1 MSRPFGVSHFPVVI
15 MAILPLIPSEIESV
29 ALGVVG
35 DKDPLC
41 LASVAVLDLA
51 LKAKAACFLPR
62 LACDSG

>member
-1 MSRPFGVSHFPVVI
+1 
-15 MAILPLIPSEIESV
+15 MAILPLIHSEIESV